1 MINFRKKMSVLST
14 FLIYH
19 THTHKEH
26 RSLRQIITDTEKYSS
41 FLVYCKLSVLQRRIK

>member
-1 MINFRKKMSVLST
+1 MINFRKKNVCTLHLSH
-14 FLIYH
+14 LP
-19 THTHKEH
+19 HTHKEH

>member
-14 FLIYH
+14 FLIY
-19 THTHKEH
+19 HTHKEH